1 MYIKREIETEI
12 KTLAKE
18 FPIVA
23 IMGPRQSGKTTL
35 ARHLF
40 SKYKYIS
47 LEDPDIR
54 NQAIADPRGMLADF
68 GTNIILDEI
77 QKVPELFS
85 YLQTASDEH
94 NISGSYILT
103 GSENYLLSEKIAQ
116 SLAGRVGITTLLPLS
131 LNEIKAKFN
140 IENLNEVLVKGFY
153 PRIFDKDIRPS
164 SFYSSYIDTYLE
176 RDIRLI
182 KNISKFDSFH
192 KFLRVIAARNGQ
204 VLNTLTIS
212 NECDVA
218 HNTIKDWI
226 NLLERSYII
235 FKLRPYHK
243 NFNKRIVK
251 KSKIYFYDTGLLC
264 YLLNI
269 KNTDHLIGH
278 PFRGEIFEAMVISE
292 LIKDNLNNARGRAFY
307 FWRDKQQREID
318 LIIED
323 GPIIK
328 TVEIKSTQTIR
339 DNFFKHLSYFDGLS
353 GNTTEPFLIYAGP
366 HEIEIKE
373 TKVLRWLSLNRI

>member
-35 ARHLF
+35 AKHLF
-40 SKYKYIS
+40 SKHKYIS

-54 NQAIADPRGMLADF
+54 NQAIADPRGTLADF

-77 QKVPELFS
+77 QRVPELFS
-85 YLQTASDEH
+85 YLQTASDKH

-103 GSENYLLSEKIAQ
+103 GSQNYLLSEKIAQ

-131 LNEIKAKFN
+131 LKEIKNKFDTS
-140 IENLNEVLVKGFY
+140 NLNEVIIKGFY
-153 PRIFDKDIRPS
+153 PRIFDKAIRPS

-192 KFLRVIAARNGQ
+192 KFLRVMAARNGQ

-226 NLLERSYII
+226 NLLERSYIV

-243 NFNKRIVK
+243 NFNKRIIK
-251 KSKIYFYDTGLLC
+251 KPKIYFYDTGLLS

-269 KNTDHLIGH
+269 KNADHLIGH
-278 PFRGEIFEAMVISE
+278 PFRGELFEALVISE
-292 LIKDNLNNARGRAFY
+292 LIKDNLNNAKGREFY

-318 LIIED
+318 LIIQD
-323 GPIIK
+323 GPKIK
-328 TVEIKSTQTIR
+328 TVEIKISQTIR
-339 DNFFKHLSYFDGLS
+339 DNFFKHLRYFDDLT
-353 GNTTEPFLIYAGP
+353 GNKTEQYLVYAGP
-366 HEIEIKE
+366 HEVSVKNI
-373 TKVLRWLSLNRI
+373 KVLKWMNLDRI

>member
-35 ARHLF
+35 AKHLF
-40 SKYKYIS
+40 SKHKYIS

-54 NQAIADPRGMLADF
+54 NQAIADPRGTLADF

-77 QKVPELFS
+77 QRVPELFS
-85 YLQTASDEH
+85 YLQTASDKH

-103 GSENYLLSEKIAQ
+103 GSQNYLLSEKIAQ
-116 SLAGRVGITTLLPLS
+116 SLAGRVGIATLLPLS
-131 LNEIKAKFN
+131 LKEIKNKFDTS
-140 IENLNEVLVKGFY
+140 NLNEVIIKGFY
-153 PRIFDKDIRPS
+153 PRIFDKAIRPG
-164 SFYSSYIDTYLE
+164 SFYGSYIDTYLE

-192 KFLRVIAARNGQ
+192 KFLRVMAARNGQ

-226 NLLERSYII
+226 NLLERSYIV

-243 NFNKRIVK
+243 NFNKRIIK
-251 KSKIYFYDTGLLC
+251 KPKIYFYDTGLLS

-269 KNTDHLIGH
+269 KNADHLIGH
-278 PFRGEIFEAMVISE
+278 PFRGELFEALVISE
-292 LIKDNLNNARGRAFY
+292 LIKDNLNNAKGREFY

-318 LIIED
+318 LIIQD
-323 GPIIK
+323 GPKIK
-328 TVEIKSTQTIR
+328 TVEIKISQTIR
-339 DNFFKHLSYFDGLS
+339 DNFFKHLRYFDDLT
-353 GNTTEPFLIYAGP
+353 GNKTEQYLVYAGP
-366 HEIEIKE
+366 HEVSVKNI
-373 TKVLRWLSLNRI
+373 KVLKWMNLDRI